1 MEEQYR
7 TGGVAKSKI
16 PGNKHVD
23 VTKGYRLPH
32 GYKAVKGDDKNKNY
46 SKGKPKV
53 RVDAGWRLP
62 KGYKAVDAAY
72 NMKYAKGG
80 GLGVTPMSPEE
91 FKSFVKSAKK
101 GDSIDMLKDTFNR
114 GDIKIKYEIK
124 SDVRRTLE
132 KTVISYKFDEENVS
146 GGGVWTY
153 INSESAEE
161 NYERLFGGR
170 NLTPVKVKEYEYSS
184 GYEDGGMMA
193 KGGRLTSNEDIIE
206 AFLTSNR
213 EAKVGNLSTH
223 YNEYD
228 NQMLLRNYGTLIA
241 SRKGNNLDITSIK
254 YSVTT
259 TKITNMVNRMGKDK
273 GLNVKYVEK
282 FADGGNMNDCY
293 CYEIGG
299 L

>member
-32 GYKAVKGDDKNKNY
+32 GYKAVKGEDKNKNY

-53 RVDAGWRLP
+53 KVTPGWRLP

-72 NMKYAKGG
+72 NMK
-80 GLGVTPMSPEE
+80 
-91 FKSFVKSAKK
+91 
-101 GDSIDMLKDTFNR
+101 
-114 GDIKIKYEIK
+114 
-124 SDVRRTLE
+124 
-132 KTVISYKFDEENVS
+132 
-146 GGGVWTY
+146 
-153 INSESAEE
+153 
-161 NYERLFGGR
+161 
-170 NLTPVKVKEYEYSS
+170 
-184 GYEDGGMMA
+184 YEDGGMMA

-241 SRKGNNLDITSIK
+241 SRKGNNLNITSIK

-282 FADGGNMNDCY
+282 FEDGGNMNDCY